1 MVEKELFQAGI
12 SQIFL
17 MVSAFLLF
25 FSWMWELLLL
35 FGIAAQ
41 IVFLISA
48 ILYLISIRE
57 ISRRFSGSPIGR
69 IGAIFGL
76 ITGTIALVLY
86 IVAQIIYPIVGY
98 NIWRYY
104 LYLFLIM
111 PAVTIGGTATLIGI
125 FFLAYRRYFVYEPFW
140 ITTGIIY
147 MIAGITYLITY
158 SAWACLIISLDW
170 YKIALWIVSL
180 VAIVVGSIE
189 GTVCFFVSR
198 PKG

>member
-1 MVEKELFQAGI
+1 
-12 SQIFL
+12 
-17 MVSAFLLF
+17 
-25 FSWMWELLLL
+25 MWELLLL

-104 LYLFLIM
+104 LHLFLIM